1 MSARR
6 LRFGLATVLGLAK
19 RGFFIPYRYADT
31 LPPPGARPPYRAIE
45 ALFDAHRAAFVT
57 LIDGLGGYADA
68 FAAIGPDDPPAP
80 RWNQD
85 WFPRLDA
92 AVAYA
97 LVRRGAPARIVEV
110 GSGHSTRFMARAVAD
125 GGLATRITAIDPAP
139 RAALDGLDVE
149 IIRKPVHEAGAAP
162 FADLAGNHER
172 LLVVFDGVVGLAKVR
187 MGDAQV
193 AEGVAFPPP
202 VADLAGDF
210 KAFLVVLDGAAWL
223 PKTRIRVA
231 QVAQVVALGLA
242 VPEPPSRLKRRLQ
255 PLDPGARVQPQSQH
269 VSPGVR
275 VGNGEPGRRLVL
287 FRFRRSQ
294 GLAGLDVGAL
304 GIEQGQAFEHV
315 VASFQVKI
323 VGI

>member
-45 ALFDAHRAAFVT
+45 ALFDAHRAAFVA

-149 IIRKPVHEAGAAP
+149 IIRKPVHEAGAAR
-162 FADLAGNHER
+162 FADLAAGDVLFIDSSHILMPGSDVDWLFNHLMPTLPAGLR
-172 LLVVFDGVVGLAKVR
+172 VHIHDVFLPDDYPAGWDWRGYNEQL
-187 MGDAQV
+187 
-193 AEGVAFPPP
+193 GVA
-202 VADLAGDF
+202 AMLLAGGYRPLF
-210 KAFLVVLDGAAWL
+210 ASHYATTRLAAALAESAVARLPLGAGAYETSLWL
-223 PKTRIRVA
+223 EKTCP
-231 QVAQVVALGLA
+231 A
-242 VPEPPSRLKRRLQ
+242 VGSR
-255 PLDPGARVQPQSQH
+255 AVEE
-269 VSPGVR
+269 
-275 VGNGEPGRRLVL
+275 N
-287 FRFRRSQ
+287 
-294 GLAGLDVGAL
+294 
-304 GIEQGQAFEHV
+304 
-315 VASFQVKI
+315 
-323 VGI
+323 